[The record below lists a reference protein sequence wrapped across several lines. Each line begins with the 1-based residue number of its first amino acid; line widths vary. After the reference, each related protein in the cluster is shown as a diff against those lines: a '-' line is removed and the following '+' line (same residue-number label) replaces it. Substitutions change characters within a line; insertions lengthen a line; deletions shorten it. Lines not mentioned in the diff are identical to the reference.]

1 MRHRTILTLLT
12 LFWLMPVGAVGS
24 DELTSSASPV
34 YFASDV
40 VPILTRRGCNSGG
53 CHGKATGQNGFKL
66 SLFGFDPNFDHSAIV
81 TAERGRRIFPADP
94 RFSLLLKKA
103 TGTVPHGGG
112 RRITE
117 TSDDYRLLVTWI
129 ENGAS
134 APRPDDPILE
144 RIELHPGKSTMRPR
158 ESVQL
163 TVTGFLS
170 DGSRRDLTGRAVYQ
184 SNEPGI
190 ADVDENGLVK
200 TTNRSGLASVMA
212 QCNGK
217 IATFSLAVPFESEDG
232 STAAQRFKSVK
243 QSLTAPVDKLMADLW
258 ERLNVT
264 PSLQADDE
272 TFIRRVTLDICGT
285 LPTPADVRDYTKD
298 PSTNKR
304 RKLID
309 RLLSRPEYAAL
320 FALKWA
326 DILQN
331 RGAGYSTSRQRE
343 GTTLF
348 SGWIRDAIEQN
359 KPYDEFVAEIITAS
373 GSQQENP
380 PTVWYRTVRGPTE
393 YVESV
398 AQVFLGIRIQCAQC
412 HHHPTER
419 WSQSDYFSLAA
430 VFARVGRKGGFADG
444 EVPTNEVIYLKKK
457 SVVKHPRSGQILN
470 PRPPGGKEFPVSEFI
485 DPRQQLAQWMTS
497 PENPY
502 FARTMVN
509 RVWAHFM
516 GRGIVHPIDDS
527 RSTNP
532 AVNPQLL
539 DWLAEDFV
547 HSGFDVK
554 HLIRTVTRSYAYGL
568 AAEPDT
574 GNSADMQTFARF
586 YPRRMTAEVLLDA
599 MSQVL
604 DVPTDF
610 KGFPKGTR
618 AVELPDENVAA
629 HFLDVFGR
637 PARMSAC
644 ECERV
649 DAPSLTQALE
659 LVNSSEIQRKL
670 SSVDGYVHRISESD
684 MSDRELAEELFL
696 RILSRPPNPDEIQ
709 TVTTFLGGEADR
721 RVAIQDLAWSLLA
734 TNEFLLIH

>member
-1 MRHRTILTLLT
+1 MRHWTILTLLT
-12 LFWLMPVGAVGS
+12 LHWLLPVGTVGS
-24 DELTSSASPV
+24 DELTAAVSPV

-81 TAERGRRIFPADP
+81 NAERGRRIFPADP
-94 RFSLLLKKA
+94 GFSLLLRKA
-103 TGTVPHGGG
+103 TGAVPHGGG

-129 ENGAS
+129 KNGAS
-134 APRPDDPILE
+134 APGPDDPVLE
-144 RIELHPGKSTMRPR
+144 RIEVAPEKSTMRPT
-158 ESVQL
+158 ESIQL

-184 SNEPGI
+184 SNEPEI

-200 TTNRSGLASVMA
+200 TTRRNGLASVMA

-217 IATFSLAVPFESEDG
+217 IATFSLAVPFESKDG
-232 STAAQRFKSVK
+232 STGAERFKSAK
-243 QSLTAPVDKLMADLW
+243 NPLAGRVDELMADLW
-258 ERLNVT
+258 QRLNVR
-264 PSLQADDE
+264 PSRQANDE

-285 LPTPADVRDYTKD
+285 LPTPDEVRIYTEDSSAD
-298 PSTNKR
+298 KR

-309 RLLSRPEYAAL
+309 RLLNRPAYAAR

-373 GSQQENP
+373 GSQEKNP
-380 PTVWYRTVRGPTE
+380 PTVWYRTVRRPTE
-393 YVESV
+393 YVEAV
-398 AQVFLGIRIQCAQC
+398 AQAFLGIRIQCAQC

-419 WSQSDYFSLAA
+419 WSQSDYFGLAA

-457 SVVKHPRSGQILN
+457 SVVRHPRSGQILN
-470 PRPPGGKEFPVSEFI
+470 PRPPGGREFPVSEFT
-485 DPRQQLAQWMTS
+485 DPRQQLVQWMTS

-516 GRGIVHPIDDS
+516 GRGLVHPIDDS

-532 AVNPQLL
+532 AVNPKLL

-547 HSGFDVK
+547 NSGFDVK
-554 HLIRTVTRSYAYGL
+554 HLIRTVTNSYAYGL
-568 AAEPDT
+568 SAHPEA
-574 GNSADMQTFARF
+574 GNAADMQTFARF

-637 PARMSAC
+637 PSRMSAC

-670 SSVDGYVHRISESD
+670 SSDNGYIHRISDSNISD
-684 MSDRELAEELFL
+684 SELAEELFM
-696 RILSRPPNPDEIQ
+696 RVLSRAPNKAEIK
-709 TVTTFLGGEADR
+709 TATTFLGGEADR
-721 RVAIQDLAWSLLA
+721 RIAIQDLVWSLLA